1 MVLKLV
7 SMPPSQRWLTKGIS
21 QRRASFS
28 TASRAER
35 LVPTNS
41 TLPPSA
47 TMPRTNPAASAYMGC
62 VFSRLMMWILFRS
75 PKMKGAIFGFQKRV
89 WCPKWTPA
97 SSICRIDTPD
107 INTPVW
113 VEPPRIPDG
122 NPEELEIEGLGLQF
136 EDSPGHPAVCDDTR
150 AGLLKIA
157 ALYTMN

>member
-47 TMPRTNPAASAYMGC
+47 TTPFTKFAASEYIGC
-62 VFSRLMMWILFRS
+62 VFSRLMIWILFLS
-75 PKMKGAIFGFQKRV
+75 PKMNGAIFGFQKRV
-89 WCPKWTPA
+89 WCPKWTLA

-107 INTPVW
+107 IKVLLGGLCLRAPRVVIQGSSLSKKGPQNTRPLVMPLPGEAL
-113 VEPPRIPDG
+113 VEDQAAG
-122 NPEELEIEGLGLQF
+122 CACGL
-136 EDSPGHPAVCDDTR
+136 
-150 AGLLKIA
+150 K
-157 ALYTMN
+157 